1 MNLRRLLV
9 AALLALS
16 PMTAATADSPAQ
28 HEIHTFLA
36 AIYAHYRGGNST
48 YDPTGAAAAPQL
60 FTAEVVS
67 LLREN
72 QDLAAKGGNSA
83 LDSDPFCDCQDD
95 AGMKVAIGAI
105 AVTGPADA
113 TATVNL
119 RLSNGNAAPVKD
131 AITISLRREN
141 GKWRVQDIVSGLYH
155 QSFLAYLRSENR
167 TMKAETTKKP

>member
-1 MNLRRLLV
+1 MKLRRFLV
-9 AALLALS
+9 AALLAMS
-16 PMTAATADSPAQ
+16 PMTAAADSPAQ
-28 HEIHTFLA
+28 REIHTFLA
-36 AIYAHYRGGNST
+36 AIYSHYRGGNST
-48 YDPTGAAAAPQL
+48 YDPTGAAAPQL

-72 QDLAAKGGNSA
+72 QDLAAKGGDSA

-119 RLSNGNAAPVKD
+119 RLSNGDAAPVKD